1 MAFGTKAYFISI
13 FFNVKLEH
21 FLNLGCTLVFRFSTP
36 GRPVLELNNKNENS
50 FNLITQ
56 RHNFLCEN
64 KRVAWFFS
72 VRV

>member
-1 MAFGTKAYFISI
+1 MAFRKKAYFIST

-21 FLNLGCTLVFRFSTP
+21 FLNLGSTLVFRFSTP
-36 GRPVLELNNKNENS
+36 GRPILELNNKNENS
-50 FNLITQ
+50 LNLITQ

-72 VRV
+72 EQV

>member
-1 MAFGTKAYFISI
+1 MAFGTKSFFISI

-21 FLNLGCTLVFRFSTP
+21 FLNVGSTLVFRFSTP
-36 GRPVLELNNKNENS
+36 GRPVLELNNKNQNS

-56 RHNFLCEN
+56 RHNFLFEN

-72 VRV
+72 LRV